1 MLVLVSRF
9 CEENA
14 MSVLSDFSQELST
27 AAEKV
32 GPSVVAVHAR
42 HRLPSSGI
50 LWRKGVIVTADH
62 TVRRE
67 EDLSILLPDG
77 KRVAAKLAGR
87 DPGTDLAVLKLE
99 EEVPASVPQFGEPS
113 ALKLANVVL
122 ALGRTRNATLV
133 ASAGIIGGLSGEYR
147 TWRGGRIDQ
156 NIRLDLALYPGF
168 SGGPLVS
175 VDGKVLGVNTN
186 GLGRGRAVAIP
197 ASTVNRTVEELL
209 QKGHIARPYLGIA
222 MQPVSL
228 PEALRGK
235 LKSAPSG
242 GLMVLHV
249 EPSGPAEKAGIVLG
263 DVIVELQG
271 KPALDTDNLRDLL
284 ATAKIGDT
292 VKITVARGGSP
303 VDVSLTLGER
313 PAR

>member
-1 MLVLVSRF
+1 
-9 CEENA
+9 
-14 MSVLSDFSQELST
+14 MSVLSDFSQELTSAT
-27 AAEKV
+27 EKA
-32 GPSVVAVHAR
+32 GASVVTVRAR
-42 HRLPSSGI
+42 HRLPSSGVY
-50 LWRKGVIVTADH
+50 WRKGVIVTADH
-62 TVRRE
+62 SVRRE
-67 EDLSILLPDG
+67 EDLSVLLPDG
-77 KRVAAKLAGR
+77 KRVPAKLAGR

-99 EEVPASVPQFGEPS
+99 EESGTVPQFGDPS
-113 ALKLANVVL
+113 SLKLASFVI
-122 ALGRTRNATLV
+122 ALGRTRSATLV

-147 TWRGGRIDQ
+147 TWRGGKIDQ

-175 VDGKVLGVNTN
+175 VEGKILGVNTN

-197 ASTVNRTVEELL
+197 VSTVNRTVDELL

-228 PEALRGK
+228 PEALRSK
-235 LKSAPSG
+235 LKAAPSG

-271 KPALDTDNLRDLL
+271 KPALDTDNIRDLL
-284 ATAKIGDT
+284 ASAKIGDAIKAT
-292 VKITVARGGSP
+292 VVRGGSP
-303 VDVSLTLGER
+303 VDVSVKLEER
-313 PAR
+313 PTR